1 MIRSLLVPLLAPAAL
16 SLPAMAQGP
25 LPPPPIP
32 PQNPQTAEKA
42 VLGKMLFWDEQ
53 LSSDGTM
60 ACGTCHMPGHGG
72 SDPRAEGP
80 ALNPGPDGVFLTP
93 DDIFGSPAMHGSN
106 AFGHYVE
113 DAEFGFGAKATDRYT
128 PSMIAAA
135 YFTELFWD
143 GSASGTFVDPLTGS
157 VVIPQGGALE
167 SQSLGP
173 ILSDVEMAWSG
184 RSWSEVADRL
194 AAAEPMA
201 MATDLTPDM
210 VAALAVNGSYP
221 ALFDAAFGSS
231 EITPV
236 RIAFALAAYQRTLV
250 PDQSKFDR
258 VMRNQANFT
267 PQENNGFGAFRSPGS
282 RCNQCHSG
290 SLFSDRQYHNLGLRP
305 ISEDD
310 GRRSVTGQFGDRGRF
325 KTPSLRNVDLRGRF
339 FHTGAPGIDNLNDVM
354 VFYNNDGGPFGQN
367 KDPLLNNLN
376 VPGNV
381 RPDLVAFLR
390 TLTDPRVA
398 NETAPFDRPTLW
410 SERTAA
416 NPASLPFGA
425 VAGAGGFVPQI
436 IATAPPKS
444 GNGGFRVGLHGA
456 VGNTFAVLKVNL
468 VSIPGTATVADL
480 RDGLPLAQTV
490 QGSGPGNGTATWID
504 ADATAPVLVG
514 LTYEAQWLV
523 RDFSANNNVARS
535 TAVLITIE

>member
-1 MIRSLLVPLLAPAAL
+1 MIRSLVVPLLAPVAL
-16 SLPAMAQGP
+16 ALPAMAQGP
-25 LPPPPIP
+25 LPPPPVP
-32 PQNPQTAEKA
+32 SQNPQTAEKA

-93 DDIFGSPAMHGSN
+93 DDVFGSPAMHGSN
-106 AFGHYVE
+106 AFGHFVE
-113 DAEFGFGAKATDRYT
+113 DADFGFGAKATDRYT
-128 PSMIAAA
+128 PSMVAAA
-135 YFTELFWD
+135 YFPELFWD

-167 SQSLGP
+167 SQSLQP

-184 RSWSEVADRL
+184 RSWSDVTGRL

-210 VAALAVNGSYP
+210 ASALASNGSYP
-221 ALFDAAFGSS
+221 ALFDAAFGST

-236 RIAFALAAYQRTLV
+236 RIAFALAAYQRTLI

-290 SLFSDRQYHNLGLRP
+290 SLFSDGQYHNLGLRP

-310 GRRSVTGQFGDRGRF
+310 GRRGVTGLFSDRGRF

-410 SERTAA
+410 SERTFA

-425 VAGAGGFVPQI
+425 VAGEGGFVPQI

-468 VSIPGTATVADL
+468 VSIPGSASVIDL
-480 RDGLPLAQTV
+480 RNGLPLAQTV

-523 RDFSANNNVARS
+523 RDFSANNNIARS